1 MTIYVPERTALLVL
15 PFYKLIKMI
24 NTTTTINNAMITE
37 SHPIFTLPNKRSI
50 IKIKIAEPRP
60 KICNTAPKQQ

>member
-1 MTIYVPERTALLVL
+1 
-15 PFYKLIKMI
+15 MI

-50 IKIKIAEPRP
+50 IKNKIAEPRP
-60 KICNTAPKQQ
+60 KTCNTAPKQQ